1 MLKEWEKERLDG
13 YVRRKYGATDY
24 VILGSADMLWSG
36 RELDTAAVLIRL
48 GDGRQVW
55 AVLASVDV
63 SPSDVPDVLRQRLV
77 AYRQAITETEALL
90 RLAGEGD

>member
-1 MLKEWEKERLDG
+1 MGKGRLDG
-13 YVRRKYGATDY
+13 YVQGKYSTRDY
-24 VILGSADMLWSG
+24 EILGSADMLWSG
-36 RELDTAAVLIRL
+36 WELDTAAVLIRL

-77 AYRQAITETEALL
+77 AYRQAITETKPCCAWPG
-90 RLAGEGD
+90 RTTR